1 LYQPDL
7 EPAAVKPAAMK
18 PAVAVPVIAKPG
30 AAEAVLGGTGV
41 ADIVATP
48 CSALFDYGHPC
59 EAVRTIL
66 VVEDEAF
73 VREVVG
79 EVLCSAGYCVL
90 KAQNAAEALFVFHR
104 YREKVELLLTDV
116 VLPDRDGCDLASE
129 FALLC
134 HGVPT
139 VFISGYPENAVVR
152 KGFRRREWFYL
163 PKPFSGAALVQ
174 KVTEALRVNS
184 T

>member
-1 LYQPDL
+1 MYQPDL
-7 EPAAVKPAAMK
+7 EPAATE
-18 PAVAVPVIAKPG
+18 PAVAVPVVDKPG
-30 AAEAVLGGTGV
+30 ATEAVLAGTGV
-41 ADIVATP
+41 ADIVAMP
-48 CSALFDYGHPC
+48 CSALLDHGRAC
-59 EAVRTIL
+59 DAVRTIL

-79 EVLCSAGYCVL
+79 EVLCSAGYRVL

-116 VLPDRDGCDLASE
+116 VLPDRNGCDLASE

-163 PKPFSGAALVQ
+163 PKPFSRAALVQ
-174 KVTEALRVNS
+174 KVSEALRVS
-184 T
+184 SR

>member
-1 LYQPDL
+1 M
-7 EPAAVKPAAMK
+7 KPAAMK
-18 PAVAVPVIAKPG
+18 PAVAVPVVAKPG
-30 AAEAVLGGTGV
+30 AAEAVLAGTGV
-41 ADIVATP
+41 ADIVTTP
-48 CSALFDYGHPC
+48 GSALFDYGH
-59 EAVRTIL
+59 AVRTIL

-79 EVLCSAGYCVL
+79 EVLCSAGYRVL

-116 VLPDRDGCDLASE
+116 VLPDRNGCDLASE

-134 HGVPT
+134 HGIPT

-174 KVTEALRVNS
+174 KVTEALRAS
-184 T
+184 SR

>member
-1 LYQPDL
+1 M
-7 EPAAVKPAAMK
+7 KPAAMK
-18 PAVAVPVIAKPG
+18 PAVAVPVVAKPG

-48 CSALFDYGHPC
+48 GSALFDYGH
-59 EAVRTIL
+59 AVRTIL

-79 EVLCSAGYCVL
+79 EVLCSAGYRVL

-116 VLPDRDGCDLASE
+116 VLPDRNGCDLASE

-139 VFISGYPENAVVR
+139 VFISGYPENA
-152 KGFRRREWFYL
+152 
-163 PKPFSGAALVQ
+163 
-174 KVTEALRVNS
+174 
-184 T
+184 